1 MNDLKKRLE
10 EEKNGMNQNRTL
22 KGGLS
27 IILNPLYF
35 LDKIYISSGIGFKE
49 DQILD
54 PMKKISCKK
63 EF

>member
-1 MNDLKKRLE
+1 
-10 EEKNGMNQNRTL
+10 MNQNRTL
-22 KGGLS
+22 FGGLS
-27 IILNPLYF
+27 TIFNPSYF
-35 LDKIYISSGIGFKE
+35 LDKIYILLGIVFKE